1 MLEGVTASSGVVNM
15 VGRPDTG
22 RLWYIP
28 GSGIQS
34 SGYQGSLY
42 EPES

>member
-1 MLEGVTASSGVVNM
+1 MLEGVTASSGIVDM
-15 VGRPDTG
+15 IDRADTRG
-22 RLWYIP
+22 LWYIP

-42 EPES
+42 EPER